1 MDYYLIENHL
11 HFAIVEEYVL
21 AKIKRLNKGLDI
33 YSLYTIK
40 KLNDEDNW
48 DNIINTKHETT
59 NKRYTSIE
67 DEEEIRD
74 YGFVEEQKKEIEEI
88 KMDIRVSFNRTS
100 RSGIESALIEKPKQV
115 TPDRRCTL

>member
-1 MDYYLIENHL
+1 MDYYLIENGRY
-11 HFAIVEEYVL
+11 FAIVEDYVL
-21 AKIKRLNKGLDI
+21 AKIKRLNKGLNI

-48 DNIINTKHETT
+48 DNIINNKHETT

-74 YGFVEEQKKEIEEI
+74 YGFVEE
-88 KMDIRVSFNRTS
+88 
-100 RSGIESALIEKPKQV
+100 
-115 TPDRRCTL
+115 

>member
-1 MDYYLIENHL
+1 MNYYLIENHL
-11 HFAIVEEYVL
+11 HFAIVEDYVL

-74 YGFVEEQKKEIEEI
+74 YGFAEE
-88 KMDIRVSFNRTS
+88 
-100 RSGIESALIEKPKQV
+100 
-115 TPDRRCTL
+115 

>member
-1 MDYYLIENHL
+1 M
-11 HFAIVEEYVL
+11 
-21 AKIKRLNKGLDI
+21 NKGLDI

-40 KLNDEDNW
+40 KLNDDNW

-74 YGFVEEQKKEIEEI
+74 YGFVEE
-88 KMDIRVSFNRTS
+88 
-100 RSGIESALIEKPKQV
+100 
-115 TPDRRCTL
+115 

>member
-1 MDYYLIENHL
+1 MEYYLIENTKY
-11 HFAIVEEYVL
+11 FAIVEEYVL

-48 DNIINTKHETT
+48 DNIINTKQETT

-74 YGFVEEQKKEIEEI
+74 YGFVEE
-88 KMDIRVSFNRTS
+88 
-100 RSGIESALIEKPKQV
+100 
-115 TPDRRCTL
+115 